1 MHEGYLLSAHRAS
14 TVWTNPGNL
23 PFWVSRTSLSSGWMV
38 LTPICGSPH
47 PSVGW
52 ETSVRH
58 LPQPHL
64 GAGLAL
70 PFVSLSLHICKMGTR
85 PCSQE

>member
-1 MHEGYLLSAHRAS
+1 MHEEYLLSAHRAS

-38 LTPICGSPH
+38 LRPSPH
-47 PSVGW
+47 PSVGQ

-64 GAGLAL
+64 VAGLVL
-70 PFVSLSLHICKMGTR
+70 PSVSLSLRICKMGTR
-85 PCSQE
+85 PCSQK